1 MTLPDAWAGRWPAHD
16 GVVWYRLRWSEPA
29 TAGAPAPRGLAMDYL
44 SMAGAIYLN
53 GALLARDP
61 QLEEPLSRSWNHPR
75 HWLLSAP
82 LLRPGPNELLVR
94 VSGLAAYAP
103 GKFDCLVTD
112 LHMPGLGGLELQQK
126 LRALGSSIP
135 VIVVTSAADSLSRSR
150 AMEEGAFAYLTKP
163 VGQDALLH
171 HLTTALAGRTAAG
184 EGC

>member
-1 MTLPDAWAGRWPAHD
+1 MIGEFGNSCRISSGEPWQQGSSVLPNPPVIAVVDDDEAMRDALCD
-16 GVVWYRLRWSEPA
+16 LLQV
-29 TAGAPAPRGLAMDYL
+29 L
-44 SMAGAIYLN
+44 SMSCRAFDRAE
-53 GALLARDP
+53 AF
-61 QLEEPLSRSWNHPR
+61 
-75 HWLLSAP
+75 
-82 LLRPGPNELLVR
+82 
-94 VSGLAAYAP
+94 LAAYAP

-171 HLTTALAGRTAAG
+171 HLTTALAGRTAAE